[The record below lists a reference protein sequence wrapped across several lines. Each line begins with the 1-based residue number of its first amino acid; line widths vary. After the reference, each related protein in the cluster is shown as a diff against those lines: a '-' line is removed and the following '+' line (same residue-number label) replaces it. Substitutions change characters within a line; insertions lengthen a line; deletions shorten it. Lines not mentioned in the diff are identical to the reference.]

1 MLCKIEETNG
11 SFKIFIV
18 LSSNSY
24 KRLEIVL
31 LLKAYIFDLLI

>member
-1 MLCKIEETNG
+1 MLRKIEETNG
-11 SFKIFIV
+11 SFKFFII

-31 LLKAYIFDLLI
+31 LLKTYLFDLPI